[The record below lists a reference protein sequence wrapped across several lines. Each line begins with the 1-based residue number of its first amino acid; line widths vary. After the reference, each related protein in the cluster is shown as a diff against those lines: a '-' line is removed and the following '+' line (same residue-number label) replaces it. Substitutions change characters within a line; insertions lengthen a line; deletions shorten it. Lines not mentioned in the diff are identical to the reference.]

1 MDVLQHVE
9 HFFMN
14 VLPVATPIIV
24 AWFSYKMPKKTK
36 EQTDQIISEVSDA
49 KKQIEDVN
57 KQIEDVNKQIED
69 VNKQIEDV
77 NKQIEDVKGQIKDVQ
92 ITADENNAKI
102 DEVQAKLKLHDDA
115 HLVTMRMRL
124 DRDIRRAIRRGF
136 TTKDE
141 FYVVENMHNSY
152 KALGGNGYIDHLYNN
167 FEALQIRDDILVE
180 DEKGAQNGL

>member
-1 MDVLQHVE
+1 MDVFEKIE
-9 HFFMN
+9 HFFTSVMP
-14 VLPVATPIIV
+14 VLTPTII
-24 AWFSYKMPKKTK
+24 AWISYRLPKKAK
-36 EQTDQIISEVSDA
+36 EEAEKIVSELT
-49 KKQIEDVN
+49 
-57 KQIEDVNKQIED
+57 
-69 VNKQIEDV
+69 
-77 NKQIEDVKGQIKDVQ
+77 DVKKQIKDVQ
-92 ITADENNAKI
+92 TTAKDSNTKI

>member
-9 HFFMN
+9 HFFIN
-14 VLPVATPIIV
+14 VLPVASPIII
-24 AWFSYKMPKKTK
+24 AWLSYKLPKKSK
-36 EQTDQIISEVSDA
+36 ELTDQIISELSEV
-49 KKQIEDVN
+49 KK
-57 KQIEDVNKQIED
+57 
-69 VNKQIEDV
+69 
-77 NKQIEDVKGQIKDVQ
+77 QIKDVQ

-115 HLVTMRMRL
+115 HLVTMRTRL

-152 KALGGNGYIDHLYNN
+152 KALGGNGYIDHLCNN
-167 FEALQIRDDILVE
+167 FESLQIRDDILVE

>member
-1 MDVLQHVE
+1 MDVLQSIE

-14 VLPVATPIIV
+14 VLSAASPIII
-24 AWFSYKMPKKTK
+24 AWLSYKLPKKSK
-36 EQTDQIISEVSDA
+36 ELTDQIISELSEV
-49 KKQIEDVN
+49 KK
-57 KQIEDVNKQIED
+57 
-69 VNKQIEDV
+69 
-77 NKQIEDVKGQIKDVQ
+77 QIKDVQ
-92 ITADENNAKI
+92 TTAKDSNTKI

>member
-1 MDVLQHVE
+1 MDVLQSTE

-14 VLPVATPIIV
+14 VLPVATPIVI
-24 AWFSYKMPKKTK
+24 AWLGYKMPKKSK
-36 EQTDQIISEVSDA
+36 ELTDQIISEL
-49 KKQIEDVN
+49 N
-57 KQIEDVNKQIED
+57 
-69 VNKQIEDV
+69 
-77 NKQIEDVKGQIKDVQ
+77 DVKGKIKDVQ
-92 ITADENNAKI
+92 ETACDSNAKI
-102 DEVQAKLKLHDDA
+102 DEVQEKLKLHDEA

-141 FYVVENMHNSY
+141 FYVVENMHKSY

-180 DEKGAQNGL
+180 DEKGSKNGLCS

>member
-1 MDVLQHVE
+1 MDILQQTE
-9 HFFMN
+9 HFFMS
-14 VLPVATPIIV
+14 VLSAASPIII
-24 AWFSYKMPKKTK
+24 AWLSYKLPKKSK
-36 EQTDQIISEVSDA
+36 EQTDQIISELSEV
-49 KKQIEDVN
+49 KK
-57 KQIEDVNKQIED
+57 
-69 VNKQIEDV
+69 
-77 NKQIEDVKGQIKDVQ
+77 QIKDVQ
-92 ITADENNAKI
+92 ETACDSNTKI

-167 FEALQIRDDILVE
+167 FEALQIRDDILIE

>member
-1 MDVLQHVE
+1 MDAFEKIE
-9 HFFMN
+9 HFFTSVMP
-14 VLPVATPIIV
+14 VLTPTII
-24 AWFSYKMPKKTK
+24 AWISYRLPKKAK
-36 EQTDQIISEVSDA
+36 EETDKIVSELT
-49 KKQIEDVN
+49 
-57 KQIEDVNKQIED
+57 
-69 VNKQIEDV
+69 
-77 NKQIEDVKGQIKDVQ
+77 DVKKQIKDVQ
-92 ITADENNAKI
+92 TTAKDSNSKI
-102 DEVQAKLKLHDDA
+102 DEVQEKLKIHDEA

-167 FEALQIRDDILVE
+167 FELLQIRDDILVE

>member
-1 MDVLQHVE
+1 MDVFEKIE
-9 HFFMN
+9 HFFTSVMP
-14 VLPVATPIIV
+14 VLTPTII
-24 AWFSYKMPKKTK
+24 AWISYRLPKKAK
-36 EQTDQIISEVSDA
+36 EETDKIVSELT
-49 KKQIEDVN
+49 
-57 KQIEDVNKQIED
+57 
-69 VNKQIEDV
+69 
-77 NKQIEDVKGQIKDVQ
+77 DVKKQIKDVQ
-92 ITADENNAKI
+92 TTAKDSNSKI
-102 DEVQAKLKLHDDA
+102 DEVQEKLKIHDEA

-167 FEALQIRDDILVE
+167 FELLQIRDDILVE

>member
-1 MDVLQHVE
+1 MDILQQTE

-14 VLPVATPIIV
+14 VLPVASPIII
-24 AWFSYKMPKKTK
+24 AWLSYKLPKKSK
-36 EQTDQIISEVSDA
+36 EQTDQIISELSEV
-49 KKQIEDVN
+49 KK
-57 KQIEDVNKQIED
+57 
-69 VNKQIEDV
+69 
-77 NKQIEDVKGQIKDVQ
+77 QIKDVQ
-92 ITADENNAKI
+92 ETACDSNTKI
-102 DEVQAKLKLHDDA
+102 DEVQEKLKLHDEA

-141 FYVVENMHNSY
+141 FYVVENMHKSY

-167 FEALQIRDDILVE
+167 FEALQIRDGILIE

>member
-14 VLPVATPIIV
+14 VLPVATPIII
-24 AWFSYKMPKKTK
+24 AWLGYKVPKKSK

-49 KKQIEDVN
+49 K
-57 KQIEDVNKQIED
+57 
-69 VNKQIEDV
+69 KQIEDV

>member
-1 MDVLQHVE
+1 MDVLQSTE

-14 VLPVATPIIV
+14 VLPVATPIVV
-24 AWFSYKMPKKTK
+24 AWLGYKMPKKTK
-36 EQTDQIISEVSDA
+36 EQTDQIISELNDV
-49 KKQIEDVN
+49 KKQV
-57 KQIEDVNKQIED
+57 
-69 VNKQIEDV
+69 
-77 NKQIEDVKGQIKDVQ
+77 KDVQ
-92 ITADENNAKI
+92 ETACDSNAKI
-102 DEVQAKLKLHDDA
+102 DEVQEKLKLHDEA

-141 FYVVENMHNSY
+141 FYVVENMHKSY

>member
-1 MDVLQHVE
+1 MDVFEKIE
-9 HFFMN
+9 HFFTSVMP
-14 VLPVATPIIV
+14 VLTPTII
-24 AWFSYKMPKKTK
+24 AWISYRLPKKAK
-36 EQTDQIISEVSDA
+36 EETDKIVSELT
-49 KKQIEDVN
+49 
-57 KQIEDVNKQIED
+57 
-69 VNKQIEDV
+69 
-77 NKQIEDVKGQIKDVQ
+77 DVKKQIKDVQ
-92 ITADENNAKI
+92 TTAKDSNSKI
-102 DEVQAKLKLHDDA
+102 DEVQAKLKLHDEA

-180 DEKGAQNGL
+180 DEKGTQNGL

>member
-1 MDVLQHVE
+1 MDVFEKIE
-9 HFFMN
+9 HFFTSVMP
-14 VLPVATPIIV
+14 VLTPTII
-24 AWFSYKMPKKTK
+24 AWISYRLPKKTK
-36 EQTDQIISEVSDA
+36 EQTDQIISEL
-49 KKQIEDVN
+49 N
-57 KQIEDVNKQIED
+57 
-69 VNKQIEDV
+69 
-77 NKQIEDVKGQIKDVQ
+77 DVKGKIKDVQ
-92 ITADENNAKI
+92 ETACDSNAKI

>member
-1 MDVLQHVE
+1 MGVLQQIE

-14 VLPVATPIIV
+14 LLPVASPIII
-24 AWFSYKMPKKTK
+24 AWLSYKLPKKSK
-36 EQTDQIISEVSDA
+36 EQTDQIISELSEV
-49 KKQIEDVN
+49 KK
-57 KQIEDVNKQIED
+57 
-69 VNKQIEDV
+69 
-77 NKQIEDVKGQIKDVQ
+77 QIKDVQ
-92 ITADENNAKI
+92 ITTDENNAKI

-115 HLVTMRMRL
+115 HLVTMRTHL

-152 KALGGNGYIDHLYNN
+152 KTLGGNGYIDHLYNN

-180 DEKGAQNGL
+180 DEKGAQNDLCS

>member
-1 MDVLQHVE
+1 MDVLQSTE

-24 AWFSYKMPKKTK
+24 AWFSYKLPKKSK
-36 EQTDQIISEVSDA
+36 EQTEQIISELSEV
-49 KKQIEDVN
+49 KK
-57 KQIEDVNKQIED
+57 
-69 VNKQIEDV
+69 
-77 NKQIEDVKGQIKDVQ
+77 QIKDVQ

-167 FEALQIRDDILVE
+167 FESLQIRDDILVE

>member
-1 MDVLQHVE
+1 MGVLQQIE

-14 VLPVATPIIV
+14 VLPVASPIII
-24 AWFSYKMPKKTK
+24 AWLSYKLPKKSK
-36 EQTDQIISEVSDA
+36 EQTDQIISELSEV
-49 KKQIEDVN
+49 KK
-57 KQIEDVNKQIED
+57 
-69 VNKQIEDV
+69 
-77 NKQIEDVKGQIKDVQ
+77 QIKDVQ
-92 ITADENNAKI
+92 ITTDENNAKI

-115 HLVTMRMRL
+115 HLVTMRTHL

-152 KALGGNGYIDHLYNN
+152 KTLGGNGYIDHLYNN

-180 DEKGAQNGL
+180 DEKGAQNDLCS

>member
-1 MDVLQHVE
+1 MDVFEKIE
-9 HFFMN
+9 HFFTSVMP
-14 VLPVATPIIV
+14 VLTPTII
-24 AWFSYKMPKKTK
+24 AWISYRLPKKAK
-36 EQTDQIISEVSDA
+36 EETDKIVSELT
-49 KKQIEDVN
+49 
-57 KQIEDVNKQIED
+57 
-69 VNKQIEDV
+69 
-77 NKQIEDVKGQIKDVQ
+77 DVKKQIKDVQ
-92 ITADENNAKI
+92 ETACDSNTKI
-102 DEVQAKLKLHDDA
+102 DEVQAKLKLHDEA

-180 DEKGAQNGL
+180 DEKGAKNGLCS

>member
-1 MDVLQHVE
+1 MDVFEKIE
-9 HFFMN
+9 HFFTSVMP
-14 VLPVATPIIV
+14 VLTPTII
-24 AWFSYKMPKKTK
+24 AWISYRLPKKAK
-36 EQTDQIISEVSDA
+36 EETDKIVSELT
-49 KKQIEDVN
+49 
-57 KQIEDVNKQIED
+57 
-69 VNKQIEDV
+69 
-77 NKQIEDVKGQIKDVQ
+77 DVKKQIKDVQ
-92 ITADENNAKI
+92 TTAKDSNSKI
-102 DEVQAKLKLHDDA
+102 DEVQEKLKLHDDA

-167 FEALQIRDDILVE
+167 FEALQIRDDIFVE

>member
-1 MDVLQHVE
+1 MDVFEKIE
-9 HFFMN
+9 HFFTSVMP
-14 VLPVATPIIV
+14 VLTPTII
-24 AWFSYKMPKKTK
+24 AWISYRLPKKAK
-36 EQTDQIISEVSDA
+36 EETDKIVSELT
-49 KKQIEDVN
+49 
-57 KQIEDVNKQIED
+57 
-69 VNKQIEDV
+69 
-77 NKQIEDVKGQIKDVQ
+77 DVKKQIKDVQ
-92 ITADENNAKI
+92 TTAKDSNSKI
-102 DEVQAKLKLHDDA
+102 DEVQAKLKLHDEA